1 MLASIRKFSK
11 SFVAKIFI
19 AIIALPFIMWGMG
32 DVFRSGKQN
41 VIVEINEKKINLKE
55 FITYLQKI
63 NLSKEEIDKIGKSKL
78 IDGILSNYISEKIIE
93 IETEKKGIQLTDQ
106 GLMKILIN
114 DKTFHKDNK
123 FSRTKYEKFLLK
135 SGYTAPTYEAYLKG
149 IEHKGQLLNYYS
161 GGIRLPE
168 FIIKDIY
175 KKENSVKEI
184 EFLDLNKIY
193 SQKKINEED
202 IQAFYKENKDF
213 FKEKFISFRYL
224 KLIPENLTKKKEFD
238 EEYYEKLDELENK
251 ILDGQNF
258 DSIISGNEKSVKKFN
273 LINSRKTR
281 EDGTKIEGIEN
292 KLLGKIFQIKE
303 KKSPKFINFDNNYYI
318 VEVLDE
324 KDITLSINNK
334 DLRKN
339 IEARLKI
346 RFKIKENI
354 KLIDEIKNK
363 KFTKSKMLEISQK
376 NTVEIKNTKI
386 NGIND
391 KKEFVPQLVKKIYDY
406 SAGEIFVLS
415 DSILKENFL
424 IRIVK
429 QIDPKIK
436 NNSEDYKKY
445 MKKANAEYITKVY
458 QSYDKYIN
466 SNYKIEVN
474 QKVFE
479 RLKNSF

>member
-78 IDGILSNYISEKIIE
+78 IDDILSNYISEKIIE

-106 GLMKILIN
+106 GLMEILIN
-114 DKTFHKDNK
+114 DKNFHKDNK

-224 KLIPENLTKKKEFD
+224 KLVPENLTKKKEFD
-238 EEYYEKLDELENK
+238 EEYYKKLDELENK

-391 KKEFVPQLVKKIYDY
+391 KKEFAPQLVKKIYDY

>member
-11 SFVAKIFI
+11 SFIAKIFI

-106 GLMKILIN
+106 GLMEILIN
-114 DKTFHKDNK
+114 DKNFHKDNK

-149 IEHKGQLLNYYS
+149 VEHKGQLLNYYS

-238 EEYYEKLDELENK
+238 EEYYKKLDELENK

-324 KDITLSINNK
+324 KDITLSLNNK

-391 KKEFVPQLVKKIYDY
+391 KKEFTPQLVKKIYDY

-429 QIDPKIK
+429 QIDPEIK

-445 MKKANAEYITKVY
+445 MKRANAEYITKVY

>member
-11 SFVAKIFI
+11 SFIAKIFI

-78 IDGILSNYISEKIIE
+78 IDDILSNYISEKIIE
-93 IETEKKGIQLTDQ
+93 IETEKKGIQLTNQ
-106 GLMKILIN
+106 SLMEILIN
-114 DKTFHKDNK
+114 DKNFHKDNK

-224 KLIPENLTKKKEFD
+224 KLVPENLTKKKEFD
-238 EEYYEKLDELENK
+238 EEYYKKLDELENK

-292 KLLGKIFQIKE
+292 KLLGKIFQVKE

-318 VEVLDE
+318 VEILDE
-324 KDITLSINNK
+324 KDITLSLNNK

-391 KKEFVPQLVKKIYDY
+391 KKEFAPQLVKKIYDY

>member
-11 SFVAKIFI
+11 SFIAKIFI

-41 VIVEINEKKINLKE
+41 VVVEINEKKINLKE

-106 GLMKILIN
+106 GLMEILIN
-114 DKTFHKDNK
+114 DKNFHKDNK

-202 IQAFYKENKDF
+202 IQTFYKENKDF

-238 EEYYEKLDELENK
+238 EEYY
-251 ILDGQNF
+251 
-258 DSIISGNEKSVKKFN
+258 
-273 LINSRKTR
+273 
-281 EDGTKIEGIEN
+281 
-292 KLLGKIFQIKE
+292 
-303 KKSPKFINFDNNYYI
+303 
-318 VEVLDE
+318 
-324 KDITLSINNK
+324 
-334 DLRKN
+334 
-339 IEARLKI
+339 
-346 RFKIKENI
+346 
-354 KLIDEIKNK
+354 
-363 KFTKSKMLEISQK
+363 
-376 NTVEIKNTKI
+376 
-386 NGIND
+386 
-391 KKEFVPQLVKKIYDY
+391 
-406 SAGEIFVLS
+406 
-415 DSILKENFL
+415 
-424 IRIVK
+424 
-429 QIDPKIK
+429 
-436 NNSEDYKKY
+436 
-445 MKKANAEYITKVY
+445 
-458 QSYDKYIN
+458 
-466 SNYKIEVN
+466 
-474 QKVFE
+474 
-479 RLKNSF
+479 